1 MTKPT
6 LLKFYLDANEAE
18 ELTCFFCKAN
28 SCEQSFTVGRA
39 GEIRILGVH
48 SKCVDKHL
56 EKMAPKVS

>member
-1 MTKPT
+1 MKPT
-6 LLKFYLDANEAE
+6 LLKFYLDNNGDE

-28 SCEQSFTVGRA
+28 SCEQSFTVGGS

-56 EKMAPKVS
+56 EKQAPKPS